1 MTKQIS
7 FGDINKFLFYPFI
20 AGILKLFLDFFLDYV
35 DKEFAKHSLTN
46 LFNES
51 LGIFLAV
58 IPFLI
63 DKITNHNFEFKF
75 GKKNYLIILC
85 SFLYFIHKYFMV
97 CITHFDMNN
106 LWLIDIIF
114 LSLFSYLILDQ
125 KIYKHQILSFI
136 VLFVCSIVFFYFYFR
151 TQETQEMKFVD
162 FLIMAFS
169 ELTFS
174 VSHVLIKYIFDN
186 FEDCSVWEIGT
197 YEGFLCCLIYLLLLI
212 ICSNCE
218 IEEGSKVLQVFNHV
232 NHDGKI
238 YLDTFG
244 YFKEMG
250 GFEIGMFLI
259 RMIIRACYYSS
270 ILFTLKYLTPS
281 HIVII
286 LLSDEI
292 YISLQIDAT
301 GDVAYIITT
310 IILYPI
316 IYFSIFVF
324 TEIIELNFFGLSQNT
339 RKNIRKRYVKEQE
352 QDVYITLEDKKTFEE
367 NNRGN
372 EEISIR
378 DEEKGRD

>member
-1 MTKQIS
+1 MTKKIS
-7 FGDINKFLFYPFI
+7 FGDVNKFLFFPFI
-20 AGILKLFLDFFLDYV
+20 AGFLKLFLDFFLEYV
-35 DKEFAKHSLTN
+35 DKEFAKHSLIN
-46 LFNES
+46 IFNES

-75 GKKNYLIILC
+75 GKKHYLIILC
-85 SFLYFIHKYFMV
+85 SFLYFIHKYFLV

-125 KIYKHQILSFI
+125 KIYKHQIASFI
-136 VLFVCSIVFFYFYFR
+136 VLMVCSIVFFYFYFR
-151 TQETQEMKFVD
+151 TQEMIFVE
-162 FLIMAFS
+162 FLIMVFS
-169 ELTFS
+169 ELVFS
-174 VSHVLIKYIFDN
+174 VAHALIKYIFDN
-186 FEDCSVWEIGT
+186 FDDCSVWEICT

-218 IEEGSKVLQVFNHV
+218 IEEGSKVLQVFNHI
-232 NHDGKI
+232 NYDGKI

-250 GFEIGMFLI
+250 GFEVGMFLI
-259 RMIIRACYYSS
+259 RMIIRACYYLSL
-270 ILFTLKYLTPS
+270 LFTLKYLTPS
-281 HIVII
+281 HIVIV

-292 YISLQIDAT
+292 YISLQEDAT

-324 TEIIELNFFGLSQNT
+324 TEIIELNFFGLSDYT
-339 RKNIRKRYVKEQE
+339 RKNIRTRFVKEKE
-352 QDVYITLEDKKTFEE
+352 EDVYITLQDKKTFEE
-367 NNRGN
+367 NKGGN
-372 EEISIR
+372 DEISVR
-378 DEEKGRD
+378 DEEKGRN